1 LVVRFILFIFVEN
14 NKNNIMDKLIAE
26 YIINSERILV
36 YACFDSQEDMDN
48 DDVEFFDLYH
58 QRGPEQICI
67 NEGLPFYP
75 DECYDS
81 NCPTYTEVYEFVE
94 TLC

>member
-1 LVVRFILFIFVEN
+1 
-14 NKNNIMDKLIAE
+14 MDKLIAE